1 MVKKIHE
8 AQGETVNLE
17 ELEDEVYVRND
28 KGEFVK
34 LEVAND
40 AEDN

>member
-1 MVKKIHE
+1 MVKKILE
-8 AQGETVNLE
+8 IQGEDINLE

-34 LEVAND
+34 LEVSDD